1 MTNNPTLN
9 LLIKKKD
16 DLRTLQQILKCNF
29 VDEYTAVKVIN
40 PFEGSYKIYLTI
52 NRFGSGIDVEI
63 SIQGKTFLE
72 CAVKILNRFY
82 TILGVKY
89 ND

>member
-9 LLIKKKD
+9 LLIRKKD
-16 DLRTLQQILKCNF
+16 DLKTLQQILRHNF
-29 VDEYTAVKVIN
+29 VCEHTGAKVIN
-40 PFEGSYKIYLTI
+40 PFDESYKIYLTI

-63 SIQGKTFLE
+63 SIQGKDLLDS
-72 CAVKILNRFY
+72 AIKILNQFY
-82 TILGVKY
+82 TILGVKH